1 MENPKGTPKAVVLA
15 AILHL
20 GIVAFLFLA
29 ILPCSD
35 YAGFF
40 DKLGLPASWNPIT
53 CERPI
58 ELPGQIINATLIGPT
73 GSPPPKVTQTKP
85 VKDATPPPPTPP
97 PPTPPPPVKPPD
109 RELPPPPKQPDL
121 KDQEKVVDDALQK
134 AEDAKKLQEEKQ
146 KQQQAELDAQAAK
159 AKKQKEIDEL
169 FNKLDAAQA
178 ATKKADASKK
188 QAQDKAQELKN
199 ASNDA
204 LPDLPNA
211 DQKQTGTNGADS
223 GLVGRYQA
231 AIKNAVTQHWIQPDT
246 VQSGSSCKVHITQIP
261 GGDVLSVSVDSS
273 CPYDAAGRQSVENA
287 VLAAKPLPY
296 QGFESVFQR
305 DITITFRPQ

>member
-73 GSPPPKVTQTKP
+73 GSPPPKVAKTKP

-97 PPTPPPPVKPPD
+97 PP
-109 RELPPPPKQPDL
+109 KQPDL
-121 KDQEKVVDDALQK
+121 KDQEKVVEDALQK
-134 AEDAKKLQEEKQ
+134 ADDAKKLQEEKQ

-188 QAQDKAQELKN
+188 QAQDKAEELKN

-211 DQKQTGTNGADS
+211 DQKQTGTNGADT
-223 GLVGRYQA
+223 G
-231 AIKNAVTQHWIQPDT
+231 
-246 VQSGSSCKVHITQIP
+246 
-261 GGDVLSVSVDSS
+261 
-273 CPYDAAGRQSVENA
+273 
-287 VLAAKPLPY
+287 
-296 QGFESVFQR
+296 
-305 DITITFRPQ
+305 